1 MQYLVF
7 QSDDTDPDR
16 MLITNAAT
24 PEGAKQNYAYK
35 MGIKEQWFQ
44 EDVYTRSVNMSFA
57 ERFYLQSQEELDR
70 FSVDGTILI
79 DQAEFERRVRRLF
92 ASRPP
97 WARLY
102 LSMWNDQETPQDM
115 LHVTHPF
122 PDDMLIFMYLN
133 YDAPDDGLTVVPTQ
147 DLKRR

>member
-79 DQAEFERRVRRLF
+79 DQAEFERRVRRF
-92 ASRPP
+92 FGSRPP

-102 LSMWNDQETPQDM
+102 LSMWNDQETPGDM
-115 LHVTHPF
+115 LSERHPF

-133 YDAPDDGLTVVPTQ
+133 YDPRNDGLTVIPTQ
-147 DLKRR
+147 HLKRR